1 MIPDPSNPCWRRVLT
16 SEAELSGAVLATK
29 ILVTR
34 LRREVSAKPAEMTSK
49 ITELRGYFE
58 KNAFATKDIALF

>member
-1 MIPDPSNPCWRRVLT
+1 MIPDASNPCWRRVLS

-34 LRREVSAKPAEMTSK
+34 LRREVKASPAQMSGK
-49 ITELRGYFE
+49 IAELRGYFE
-58 KNAFATKDIALF
+58 KNAFAAKDIALF

>member
-1 MIPDPSNPCWRRVLT
+1 MIPDASNPCWRRVLT

-34 LRREVSAKPAEMTSK
+34 LRREVRSKPADMTGK
-49 ITELRGYFE
+49 IAELRGYFE